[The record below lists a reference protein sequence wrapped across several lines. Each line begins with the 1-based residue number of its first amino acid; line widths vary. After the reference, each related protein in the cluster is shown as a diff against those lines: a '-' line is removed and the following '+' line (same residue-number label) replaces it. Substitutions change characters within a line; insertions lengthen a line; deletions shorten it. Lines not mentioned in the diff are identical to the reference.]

1 MFVTCYCMCVAVVL
15 QMHKAV
21 SDHVSDIFLD
31 VTSPAVML
39 VEAAEK
45 GDAEM
50 LDQSIEFFT
59 NHTDQ
64 MYKVLFLV
72 MC

>member
-1 MFVTCYCMCVAVVL
+1 MI
-15 QMHKAV
+15 KGV

-39 VEAAEK
+39 VDAAER
-45 GDAEM
+45 GDADTLE
-50 LDQSIEFFT
+50 QSIEFFT

-64 MYKVLFLV
+64 MCKVLLIL
-72 MC
+72 C

>member
-1 MFVTCYCMCVAVVL
+1 MY
-15 QMHKAV
+15 KGV

-39 VEAAEK
+39 VDAAER
-45 GDAEM
+45 GDNET
-50 LDQSIEFFT
+50 LEQSIEFFT

-64 MYKVLFLV
+64 MCKVSMV

>member
-1 MFVTCYCMCVAVVL
+1 MI
-15 QMHKAV
+15 KGV

-39 VEAAEK
+39 VDAAER
-45 GDAEM
+45 GDVDTLE
-50 LDQSIEFFT
+50 QSIEFFT

-64 MYKVLFLV
+64 MCKVLLIL
-72 MC
+72 C

>member
-1 MFVTCYCMCVAVVL
+1 MF
-15 QMHKAV
+15 KGV

-39 VEAAEK
+39 VDAAEK
-45 GDAEM
+45 GDTES

-64 MYKVLFLV
+64 MCKVLLV
-72 MC
+72 M

>member
-1 MFVTCYCMCVAVVL
+1 MY
-15 QMHKAV
+15 KGV

-39 VEAAEK
+39 VDAAER
-45 GDAEM
+45 GDTET
-50 LDQSIEFFT
+50 LEQSIGFFT

-64 MYKVLFLV
+64 MCKVSMV